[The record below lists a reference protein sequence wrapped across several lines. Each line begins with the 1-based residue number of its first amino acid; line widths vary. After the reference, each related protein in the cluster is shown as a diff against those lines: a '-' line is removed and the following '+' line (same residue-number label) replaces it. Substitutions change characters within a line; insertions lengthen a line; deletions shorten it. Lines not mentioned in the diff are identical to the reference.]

1 MEFLANENFPKPSIQ
16 LLVNKGYK
24 VFSVS
29 EMLSGISDLEV
40 ISFASKRNQIILTFD
55 KDYGEIIFRTKIE
68 QPISVIFFRFK
79 GKGPEEAGIVLI
91 DLIEN
96 KKMKFENSF
105 TVIEKDSIR
114 QRKY

>member
-24 VFSVS
+24 VLSVS

-55 KDYGEIIFRTKIE
+55 KD
-68 QPISVIFFRFK
+68 
-79 GKGPEEAGIVLI
+79 
-91 DLIEN
+91 
-96 KKMKFENSF
+96 
-105 TVIEKDSIR
+105 
-114 QRKY
+114 

>member
-16 LLVNKGYK
+16 LLLDKGYK
-24 VFSVS
+24 VFLVS
-29 EMLSGISDLEV
+29 EELSGISDMDV
-40 ISFASKRNQIILTFD
+40 IFYASQRDQIILTFD
-55 KDYGEIIFRTKIE
+55 KDYGEIIFRTKISN
-68 QPISVIFFRFK
+68 PVSVIFFRFK
-79 GKGPEEAGIVLI
+79 GKDPREAGSILL

-96 KKMKFENSF
+96 KEMKFENSF